1 MAILHKISL
10 MKHEEHNM
18 EMDAMRQEAAEAAV
32 ANSSNSSYSSADHE
46 QIMIYSNY
54 EPKLLLKKHL
64 LDRGRR
70 ILEQR
75 SAEEE
80 DWIFFVKILGTNA
93 LAKLEED
100 PIKKLQMWNT
110 FLAGRQERVNA
121 TEDRVI
127 ANGG

>member
-1 MAILHKISL
+1 MSVLSCQQSTLAQKKDLLKL
-10 MKHEEHNM
+10 
-18 EMDAMRQEAAEAAV
+18 RAEAIAEE
-32 ANSSNSSYSSADHE
+32 ALA
-46 QIMIYSNY
+46 
-54 EPKLLLKKHL
+54 
-64 LDRGRR
+64 RGRR
-70 ILEQR
+70 VLEQR

>member
-1 MAILHKISL
+1 M
-10 MKHEEHNM
+10 
-18 EMDAMRQEAAEAAV
+18 
-32 ANSSNSSYSSADHE
+32 
-46 QIMIYSNY
+46 
-54 EPKLLLKKHL
+54 LKKHL

-70 ILEQR
+70 VLEQR

-100 PIKKLQMWNT
+100 PRKKLQMWNT

-127 ANGG
+127 ATEDRRIQREDQLSTQKLAANHAEHIRHMERERMGIEREVNSPKNSYYSCIY

>member
-1 MAILHKISL
+1 MYFLLRREPDIVMQQKQTAAI
-10 MKHEEHNM
+10 
-18 EMDAMRQEAAEAAV
+18 V
-32 ANSSNSSYSSADHE
+32 ATVQADHE
-46 QIMIYSNY
+46 QIMSVLSCQQSTLAQ
-54 EPKLLLKKHL
+54 KKDLLKL
-64 LDRGRR
+64 RAEAIAEEALARGRR
-70 ILEQR
+70 VLEQR

-100 PIKKLQMWNT
+100 PRKKLQMWNT

>member
-1 MAILHKISL
+1 M
-10 MKHEEHNM
+10 
-18 EMDAMRQEAAEAAV
+18 
-32 ANSSNSSYSSADHE
+32 
-46 QIMIYSNY
+46 
-54 EPKLLLKKHL
+54 LKKHL

-70 ILEQR
+70 VLEQR
-75 SAEEE
+75 SVEEE

-100 PIKKLQMWNT
+100 PRKKLQMWNT